1 MLKLEKCQ
9 KIFIDFD
16 GVIVDSNK
24 FKELSIE
31 KAIINIIGKN
41 KKSTQA
47 INYFNINA
55 GISREL
61 KLSLFFDKNMVNK
74 ILKLYSEECTKFF
87 LEAYPTNGL
96 NEFLKYLKD
105 NHKQIK
111 IYILSGGEKN
121 EILSFISRHK
131 LLPFFEDILASNK
144 SKVNHLKE
152 KQVCKNDIFIGD
164 SKNDLNSS
172 LHFGLKFILFDEFKS
187 KESFPDKELIKENVF
202 LKTKNFVSL
211 LEKIIS

>member
-1 MLKLEKCQ
+1 MFELEKCQ

-31 KAIINIIGKN
+31 NAIFKVVGKN
-41 KKSTQA
+41 KKSSQA
-47 INYFNINA
+47 ISYFNINA
-55 GISREL
+55 GISREI
-61 KLSLFFDKNMVNK
+61 KLSLFFNKNIVSE

-96 NEFLKYLKD
+96 NQFLKYLKD

-111 IYILSGGEKN
+111 VFVLSGGEKK
-121 EILSFISRHK
+121 EIYSFLKRHK

-144 SKVNHLKE
+144 SKVNHLEE
-152 KQVCKNDIFIGD
+152 KQVCNNDIFIGD

-187 KESFPDKELIKENVF
+187 KESFPEMELIEKNVF

-211 LEKIIS
+211 LEKIKS

>member
-1 MLKLEKCQ
+1 MFELAKCQ

-31 KAIINIIGKN
+31 KAIFKIIGKN
-41 KKSTQA
+41 TKSIKA

-55 GISREL
+55 GISRKI
-61 KLSLFFDKNMVNK
+61 KLSLFFCKDEVRE
-74 ILKLYSEECTKFF
+74 ILEIYSEECRKFF
-87 LEAYPTNGL
+87 FQANPTNGL
-96 NEFLKYLKD
+96 IEFLKYLKD
-105 NHKQIK
+105 YYSDIK
-111 IYILSGGEKN
+111 IFVLSGGEKK
-121 EILSFISRHK
+121 EIYFFLKRNQ
-131 LLPFFEDILASNK
+131 LLPFFEDILASEKNK
-144 SKVNHLKE
+144 TTHLKE

-172 LHFGLKFILFDEFKS
+172 LRFDLHFILFEGYKS
-187 KESFPDKELIKENVF
+187 KESFPEIELIKKNAF

-211 LEKIIS
+211 LKEIMP

>member
-31 KAIINIIGKN
+31 KAIFKIIGKN
-41 KKSTQA
+41 KKSTKA

-55 GISREL
+55 GISREQ

-74 ILKLYSEECTKFF
+74 ILELYSEECTKFF
-87 LEAYPTNGL
+87 FEAYPTNGL
-96 NEFLKYLKD
+96 NEFLKYLKN

-121 EILSFISRHK
+121 EILSFISRHQ
-131 LLPFFEDILASNK
+131 LLPFFDDILASNK
-144 SKVNHLKE
+144 SKINHLKE

-187 KESFPDKELIKENVF
+187 KESYPDKELIKDNVF